1 MTDRSVPNLPSRDF
15 ASTVE
20 FYGRFGFFPTFRD
33 DTWLILRRDAIEL
46 EFFSFPDLEPY
57 ASSFMCSIRVDDL
70 DDLFGAVAA
79 AQVPQSATG
88 IPRLTPVATRSW
100 GQRAA
105 YLIDNDGTQ
114 LNLIENSVAA
124 DDDVQR

>member
-33 DTWLILRRDAIEL
+33 DTWLILRRGAIEL
-46 EFFSFPDLEPY
+46 EFFPFPDLEPY

-88 IPRLTPVATRSW
+88 IPRLTPVASRSW

-105 YLIDNDGTQ
+105 YLIDIDGTQ